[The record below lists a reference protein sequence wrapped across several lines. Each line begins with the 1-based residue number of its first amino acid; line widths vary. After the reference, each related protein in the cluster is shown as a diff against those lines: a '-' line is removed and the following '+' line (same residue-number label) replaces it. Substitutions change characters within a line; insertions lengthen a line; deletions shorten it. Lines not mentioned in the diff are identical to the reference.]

1 MLVYKNK
8 GIAAIL
14 VYKANPLGIEL
25 YFYVNI
31 FFCFIEPI
39 GPLVTWVKSI
49 YTFTKANSN
58 VVPYIHDGR
67 AANGHL

>member
-14 VYKANPLGIEL
+14 VYKANPMGIEL

-31 FFCFIEPI
+31 FFYFHW
-39 GPLVTWVKSI
+39 T
-49 YTFTKANSN
+49 N
-58 VVPYIHDGR
+58 R
-67 AANGHL
+67 AAGHGSENDLLLQ